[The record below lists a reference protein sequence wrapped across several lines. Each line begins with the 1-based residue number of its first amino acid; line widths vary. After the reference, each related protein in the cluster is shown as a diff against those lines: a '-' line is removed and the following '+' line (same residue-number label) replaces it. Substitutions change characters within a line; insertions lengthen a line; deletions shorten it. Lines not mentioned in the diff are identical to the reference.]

1 MVYCFDNKTNQ
12 LIQDFNEIFVEK
24 FNIDKH
30 FSDYKDLFYHI
41 NDLENYFC
49 PIVREKNQSLFGI
62 YGNNKPFLYYIF
74 YFSKCKNNSNENK
87 NNCLPDPEIEKIL
100 SDSYLDVKFVN
111 FLAPKKIK
119 S

>member
-24 FNIDKH
+24 CNIDKH

-49 PIVREKNQSLFGI
+49 PIVRKKNQSLFGM

-74 YFSKCKNNSNENK
+74 IFQNVKT
-87 NNCLPDPEIEKIL
+87 IQMKI
-100 SDSYLDVKFVN
+100 
-111 FLAPKKIK
+111 KKIVYLSQK
-119 S
+119 